1 MDSLT
6 HDKNRNTNE
15 PLEALIGVRH
25 SILDKGHV
33 TLIDYLGTDLRIVD
47 AARVCYGSGTKK
59 LRSDE
64 QLIGYLVRMRH
75 NTPLE
80 QCSMTFRIK
89 MPIFVARQWVRHRT
103 AKMNEISGE
112 YSVFEE
118 EFYVPDIRAIRMQH
132 PSLKQSYSDSPVPQ
146 EIAERFLELE
156 HKINHAAYIAY
167 KEMADSGIT
176 RGLARI
182 FLPVSLYTEVFW
194 QMDLHNLFHFLS
206 LRTPPEIQME
216 IRAYALKIA
225 EITKTGFPI
234 AYSAWEKALISG
246 KENTL

>member
-1 MDSLT
+1 MNANVPAFAKNVNEGLESLL
-6 HDKNRNTNE
+6 D
-15 PLEALIGVRH
+15 IRH
-25 SILDKGHV
+25 SILDKGHID
-33 TLIDYLGTDLRIVD
+33 LIDYCGTDKRIVD

-64 QLIGYLVRMRH
+64 QLIHYLIKHRH
-75 NTPLE
+75 TTPLE
-80 QCSMTFRIK
+80 QCNMTFRIK

-112 YSVFEE
+112 YSIFNE
-118 EFYVPDIRAIRMQH
+118 EFYIPNISVIRMQH
-132 PSLKQSYSDSPVPQ
+132 PSLKQSYSDISVPV
-146 EIAERFLELE
+146 ELAERFIELANNVN
-156 HKINHAAYIAY
+156 KTAYEAY
-167 KEMADSGIT
+167 KEMVDSGIT

-182 FLPVSLYTEVFW
+182 FLPVSLYTEIFW

-225 EITKTGFPI
+225 EITKIGFPI
-234 AYSAWEKALISG
+234 AYKAWE
-246 KENTL
+246 ETLP